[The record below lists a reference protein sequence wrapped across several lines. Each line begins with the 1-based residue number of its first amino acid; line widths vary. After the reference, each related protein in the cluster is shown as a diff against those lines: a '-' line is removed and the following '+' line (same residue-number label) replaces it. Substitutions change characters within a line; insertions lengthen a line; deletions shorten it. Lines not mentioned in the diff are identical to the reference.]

1 MICILA
7 TIKVKEGKEGLF
19 EETFINLSKEVREKE
34 KGNIFYQIS
43 KDRDEPLKYIVM
55 EHYID
60 QESVDL
66 HGKSDHF
73 RAAGPKLGECIEGRP
88 IIKHLDAII

>member
-7 TIKVKEGKEGLF
+7 TIKVKEGKEGLY
-19 EETFINLSKEVREKE
+19 EETFINQSKEVREKE

-43 KDRDEPLKYIVM
+43 KDRDEPLTYIVM

>member
-43 KDRDEPLKYIVM
+43 KDRDEPLTYIVM

-73 RAAGPKLGECIEGRP
+73 RASGPKLGECIEGRP

>member
-19 EETFINLSKEVREKE
+19 EETFINLSKEVRKNE

-43 KDRDEPLKYIVM
+43 KDRDELLTYIVM

-66 HGKSDHF
+66 HGKSDRF

>member
-43 KDRDEPLKYIVM
+43 KDRDEPLTYIVM

-73 RAAGPKLGECIEGRP
+73 RAAGPQLGECIEGRP

>member
-43 KDRDEPLKYIVM
+43 KDRDEPLTYIVM

-73 RAAGPKLGECIEGRP
+73 RAAGPKLGECIAGRP

>member
-43 KDRDEPLKYIVM
+43 KDRDELLTYIVM

>member
-1 MICILA
+1 MDRDKPRTA
-7 TIKVKEGKEGLF
+7 QEWPRGAKRGPKTAQEGP
-19 EETFINLSKEVREKE
+19 
-34 KGNIFYQIS
+34 NIFYQIY
-43 KDRDEPLKYIVM
+43 KDRDETLTYIVM

-73 RAAGPKLGECIEGRP
+73 RASGPKLGECIEGRP

>member
-7 TIKVKEGKEGLF
+7 TIKVKEGKEDLF
-19 EETFINLSKEVREKE
+19 EKTFIDLSREVRENE

-43 KDRDEPLKYIVM
+43 KDRDEPRTYIVM

-60 QESVDL
+60 QEEKQTDWL
-66 HGKSDHF
+66 Q
-73 RAAGPKLGECIEGRP
+73 KLLKQNLLMTPFILTDK
-88 IIKHLDAII
+88 IISHLNAV

>member
-43 KDRDEPLKYIVM
+43 KDRDEPLTYIVM
-55 EHYID
+55 EHYVD